1 MDIGLV
7 RLGAACA
14 AFVGSHM
21 LLSGPLR
28 RAAARLLGPRGF
40 LAFYSLIALVALG
53 WMIFA
58 FDRAPAG
65 PALWDGTRALP
76 WTITSAL
83 TLPALVLLLGSF
95 SGNPALPDANLAGLS
110 ARKPWG
116 IFRVTRHPM
125 MMGIALWAVS
135 HVIVMPTARMA
146 LFNLSLAALA
156 LGGAA
161 AQDRRKLAQNHRE
174 WSVWMARTRFWP
186 RLAALGDMGALWAAA
201 LLLWLAVTAA
211 HLWLGGVPA
220 GVWRLVG

>member
-1 MDIGLV
+1 MDMALA
-7 RLGAACA
+7 RLALACA

-28 RAAARLLGPRGF
+28 RPLARLLGAHGF
-40 LAFYSLIALVALG
+40 LAFYSLIALVTLG

-65 PALWDGTRALP
+65 PALWDGAKALP
-76 WTITSAL
+76 WTITSTM

-146 LFNLSLAALA
+146 LFNLSFAALA
-156 LGGAA
+156 LVGAA

-174 WSVWMARTRFWP
+174 WSVWMARTSFWP
-186 RLAALGDMGALWAAA
+186 NPRALAGVGALWAAGVLA
-201 LLLWLAVTAA
+201 WLTVTAA
-211 HLWLGGVPA
+211 HLWLGKVSA
-220 GVWRLVG
+220 GIWIVLR